1 VLQARYVRAIAA
13 LPLTP
18 ETILPA
24 DPELV
29 RNHDPASTNMS
40 NGIHAI
46 KIIAGE
52 VPLPEDGSFY
62 LEVPSGLP
70 FYLQTLNAD
79 RMAVRTFD
87 KLIYTVPGEK
97 LKLSVPRSLYPMI
110 CGGCHGGI
118 SGRRSDVL
126 RRPDAITSASKV
138 FATWDPQERKKK
150 LPLNHGIVSELFR
163 GVDFLHDIQP
173 ILDRKCASSG
183 CHAGSRPA
191 AGLSLTAEP
200 TEYYNDAYESLMLL
214 EEPESGD
221 FGRKKYVDERDALAI
236 RSYLIEKLY
245 GRELNAP
252 RQLSGERPHPAREPL
267 SEEESLT
274 FVRWIDLGAPFKGFV
289 PPD

>member
-1 VLQARYVRAIAA
+1 
-13 LPLTP
+13 
-18 ETILPA
+18 
-24 DPELV
+24 
-29 RNHDPASTNMS
+29 MS
-40 NGIHAI
+40 NGIHTI

-138 FATWDPQERKKK
+138 IATWDPEKRSEEAAFEPRNRERVVRVAWTSSTISNRSSIASA
-150 LPLNHGIVSELFR
+150 PLQDAI
-163 GVDFLHDIQP
+163 
-173 ILDRKCASSG
+173 SG
-183 CHAGSRPA
+183 SPPA

-200 TEYYNDAYESLMLL
+200 THYYNDAYESLMLL
-214 EEPESGD
+214 EDPDSGD
-221 FGRKKYVDERDALAI
+221 FGRKKYVEERECPGHSELSDREALRA
-236 RSYLIEKLY
+236 
-245 GRELNAP
+245 GT
-252 RQLSGERPHPAREPL
+252 ERPPATQRSEPPHPVRDPL
-267 SEEESLT
+267 SEEERLT

-289 PPD
+289 PPS